1 MVKHAMSM
9 FSVDLINPDMTGRA
23 ADARISERIR
33 MPLRHQNGSGS
44 A

>member
-1 MVKHAMSM
+1 MVKHAMSL
-9 FSVDLINPDMTGRA
+9 FSVDVINPDMTGRPA
-23 ADARISERIR
+23 HARIGERIR